1 MTDRYSELSERR
13 QTGPHTRPS
22 RKLVTRRIQDQ
33 ESAEQVRQALRY
45 GTIPPDSG
53 EENTNPFLP
62 TPEDED
68 NISQYQSE
76 LENSGI
82 AEIIAESLGD
92 FETDTK

>member
-1 MTDRYSELSERR
+1 MTDKYSELSERR
-13 QTGPHTRPS
+13 QTGPHTRS
-22 RKLVTRRIQDQ
+22 TRRLATRRIQDQ

-62 TPEDED
+62 TPEDDD
-68 NISQYQSE
+68 NISQYQ

-82 AEIIAESLGD
+82 AKIIGESLGD